1 MAQGLV
7 PALLAFAVGVCVAQQ
22 QAALLPASGILSV
35 GIVCAWA
42 LAAWRLRAHLH
53 TSARNA
59 TLTVMFLLA
68 GALGVSYAHWRADV
82 RLTDALPAA
91 LEGEPLTLEGVIA
104 SLPAIDDRGTRF
116 TFDVER
122 VDAPPGAV
130 VPAHISVGWFAGP
143 LKDEVPA
150 LQVGERWRLA
160 LRLKRPHGFANP
172 NGFDVEAW
180 LLENN
185 IRATGAVSS
194 GPNDTVNQRLTR
206 DAGRWGD
213 RLERWRERIRTRIEA
228 AMPDG
233 RWTGVLVALAI
244 GDQRSIRP
252 ADWDV
257 FNRTGV
263 SHLLSISGA
272 HVTLFA
278 ALCAALVS
286 ALWRRSYRLGLI
298 APARKAAAVAAFV
311 TAGGYAVLAGF
322 AVPAQRTFYMLTIAA
337 IGLWIGKSGSAW
349 TVLAWALAV
358 VLCIDPWAALS
369 AGFWFSFCA
378 VAVLFFLS
386 AYRIGH
392 QTWWQRALTTQ
403 GVITFA
409 LAPIALALFQM
420 VSVIGLLTNIV
431 AVPLISFVVVPLVL
445 AWVLVP
451 WDALLHLAHAA
462 MAPLSSGLNWAQAQP
477 YALWQQHAP
486 PLWTV
491 LLAMI
496 GALWLIAPRGVP
508 VRALALIWVLPLLTV
523 KPMRPEPGRFVLTAL
538 DVGQGLAVVVQT
550 HSYDLLY
557 DTGPRWDDES
567 DAGHRIV
574 VPYLRASGA
583 RMAALVLSHAD
594 TDHSGG
600 AASVLGERPP
610 DWWMSSLPEASPL
623 RARATPPHLRCVV
636 GQHWIWDGVRFDVVH
651 PTLENYTQSR
661 KTNDI
666 SCVIRVQGQGGESAL
681 LTGDAEAL
689 SEHEMMHRTQ
699 PLRADI
705 LTTPHHGSRTSS
717 TPEFIASVQPARTVV
732 NAGYRNRFGHPRPDV
747 LARYDAAQV
756 SIDRTDWHGAVRYQF
771 ATESGWAV
779 QRWRDVHRR
788 YWHTQPE
795 TRSGPL

>member
-1 MAQGLV
+1 VAQGLA
-7 PALLAFAVGVCVAQQ
+7 PALIAFALGVCAAQQ
-22 QAALLPASGILSV
+22 QATLFAAPGVWTLGIA
-35 GIVCAWA
+35 CAAVWF
-42 LAAWRLRAHLH
+42 RARMQGV
-53 TSARNA
+53 ARNTGLA
-59 TLTVMFLLA
+59 LTIILA
-68 GALGVSYAHWRADV
+68 GAFGLSYASWRADV
-82 RLTDALPAA
+82 RLTEALPAA
-91 LEGEPLTLEGVIA
+91 LEGEPLTLVGVIA
-104 SLPAIDDRGTRF
+104 SLPSVDDRGTRF
-116 TFDVER
+116 TFEVER
-122 VDAPPGAV
+122 VDAPLGA
-130 VPAHISVGWFAGP
+130 PIPSRLSLGWFAGP

-150 LQVGERWRLA
+150 LRVGERWRLA
-160 LRLKRPHGFANP
+160 VRLKRPHGFSNP

-180 LLENN
+180 LLENG

-194 GPNDTVNQRLTR
+194 GPTDTVNQRLTR
-206 DAGRWGD
+206 NAGRWSD
-213 RLERWRERIRTRIEA
+213 RVEQWRERIRARIEA

-257 FNRTGV
+257 FNRTGI

-278 ALCAALVS
+278 ALCAALT
-286 ALWRRSYRLGLI
+286 AGLWRRSYRLGLI

-311 TAGGYAVLAGF
+311 TAGGYALLAGF

-358 VLCIDPWAALS
+358 VLLIDPWAVLS

-386 AYRIGH
+386 AYRVGS
-392 QTWWQRALTTQ
+392 QTWWQRALAAQ

-445 AWVLVP
+445 AWIVVP

-462 MAPLSSGLNWAQAQP
+462 MAMLSVGLTWAQAQP

-491 LLAMI
+491 VLAMI

-508 VRALALIWVLPLLTV
+508 ARGLAVVWILPLLTV
-523 KPMRPEPGRFVLTAL
+523 KPARPEPGNFTLTAL
-538 DVGQGLAVVVQT
+538 DVGQGLALVVQT

-557 DTGPRWDDES
+557 DTGPRWDDDS

-583 RMAALVLSHAD
+583 RMGAVVVSHAD

-610 DWWMSSLPEASPL
+610 DWWMSSLPDGAPL
-623 RARATPPHLRCVV
+623 RARTALPHLRCVT
-636 GQHWIWDGVRFDVVH
+636 GQRWTWDAVHFEVVH
-651 PTLENYTQSR
+651 PTLDNYVQTR
-661 KTNDI
+661 KPNDN
-666 SCVIRVQGQGGESAL
+666 SCVIRVQAQGGESAL

-689 SEHEMMHRTQ
+689 SESEMITRKL
-699 PLRADI
+699 PLRADV

-717 TPEFIASVQPARTVV
+717 TSDFIAAVQPTITVV

-747 LARYDAAQV
+747 LARYQAAQV
-756 SIDRTDWHGAVRYQF
+756 RIDRTDWHGAVHYAF
-771 ATESGWAV
+771 KKDSGWSV

-788 YWHTQPE
+788 YWHNQPDVM
-795 TRSGPL
+795 RGGPG